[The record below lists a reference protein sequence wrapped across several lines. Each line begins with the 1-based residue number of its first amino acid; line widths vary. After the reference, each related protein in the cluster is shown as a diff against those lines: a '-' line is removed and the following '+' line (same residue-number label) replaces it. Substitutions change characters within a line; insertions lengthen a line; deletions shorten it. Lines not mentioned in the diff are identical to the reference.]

1 MRNSKTSLTLLVLS
15 LWIILFGRDAKASTI
30 VFDSL
35 NASLNTGS
43 LAGTTF
49 SVSFSFDASQINP
62 AGPSFILLNSFDFT
76 LLGTSFD
83 RSYIFQGGQALLQDG
98 VLNNVT
104 ASYQVL
110 LPPGAPV
117 QNITFGFGG
126 PGAIGYLDLN
136 GSFGDGRF
144 TFAQSA
150 TGVPEPGTGAI
161 LLVVCVA
168 GAILRFRR
176 YAGFASTAPQ
186 FRPAPNAAS
195 TIGRSTF
202 PTA

>member
-15 LWIILFGRDAKASTI
+15 LWIILFGRDAKAGTI

-62 AGPSFILLNSFDFT
+62 AGPSFILLSSFDFT

-83 RSYIFQGGQALLQDG
+83 RSSIFQGGQAWLQDG

-104 ASYQVL
+104 ASYQVV
-110 LPPGAPV
+110 LPPSAPV

-126 PGAIGYLDLN
+126 PGSIGYLDLSGN
-136 GSFGDGRF
+136 FGAGAF
-144 TFAQSA
+144 TFAQPA
-150 TGVPEPGTGAI
+150 IGAPEPGTGAMILMACVACVI
-161 LLVVCVA
+161 LL
-168 GAILRFRR
+168 FRR

-195 TIGRSTF
+195 TIGRLIFST
-202 PTA
+202 